1 MGSSIFDYQSKG
13 DEHEIELDIL
23 FKRLAAGP
31 YGLSEQEAV
40 RRLEAVGPNALKE
53 TGEEST
59 LKKFLRQFSN
69 FFAILLIIGAILSF
83 IAEHF
88 DPGHGNLFIGLVL
101 GAVVLINA
109 AFTFLQE
116 YQAER
121 IMEEF
126 KEMLPPK
133 VKVLREGK
141 VREIL
146 AKDLVPGD
154 IMVLE
159 EGDGIPADGRLI
171 EIHALKVDNSALT
184 GESEPKS
191 RSIRCTHEAV
201 LSCRNMVFSGTMVQT
216 GNGRALVFATGME
229 TQIGKIAH
237 LTKETREMASPLRQD
252 LNHFIRIISAIA
264 IGLGLI
270 FFGVSVFV
278 HRSVMAS
285 LIFAIGIIVANV
297 PEGLLPTVTLCL
309 SLAAR
314 RMAGQRALVKR
325 LEAVETLGSTT
336 VICTDKT
343 GTLTQNRMSIK
354 TIFLLDLRMTV
365 HGEEII
371 HGEETEP
378 DGLTEKGE
386 LDRLLISISAL
397 CNNARLRPES
407 PGYSGDPTEGAL
419 LVFAREKM
427 DLEKLI
433 AANPRQREIPFDSR
447 RQRMTVICKEPSS
460 GLTAY
465 IKGAPEVILE
475 RCDSIQTRQGI
486 RPLTDSTRES
496 ILASHREIASRGE
509 RVIALAYKE
518 AKDLNEREKRFIFVA
533 LAGLMDPPRPEAKAA
548 VELCHRAGIKI
559 AMITG
564 DHSLTAQAIARQV
577 GVVPDGGECMTI
589 SGDELARLNPSEL
602 ALRLKAPHIIFARTS
617 PVQKLKI
624 VEAFQAN
631 GEVVTMTGDGVND
644 APAIKHADMGVAMGS
659 GTDVAREAA
668 DMILMDDNFAT
679 IVAAVKEGRTVFE
692 NIKKFVAYILTSN
705 TPEIIPFIAYVLLR
719 IPLPMT
725 VQLILSID
733 LGTDLVPALGL
744 GVEPAE
750 SDIMD
755 RPPRPRDE
763 KLLTSQVLAISY
775 GIKGPLETVAGF
787 FAFFWVLYH
796 GGWHWGQQLGINDP
810 MYLQAVAIFFASVIL
825 CQVANVIVSR
835 TRKTSILEQ
844 GLFTNWLI
852 WVGIGVELSLLMVII
867 YLPLTHRF
875 FGTAAIDPRLMLLV
889 LPFAL
894 VMIVGDE
901 MRKLLIRRGSTG
913 LQRLL
918 GW

>member
-1 MGSSIFDYQSKG
+1 MTSILDYRSRG
-13 DEHEIELDIL
+13 DEHKIGLDEL
-23 FKRLAAGP
+23 FRRLATSP
-31 YGLSEQEAV
+31 HGLSEQEAA
-40 RRLEAVGPNALKE
+40 RRLEVLGPNVLKE
-53 TGEEST
+53 TGKGST
-59 LKKFLRQFSN
+59 LRKFFSQFAN
-69 FFAILLIIGAILSF
+69 FFAILLIIGAMLSF
-83 IAEHF
+83 FAEYW
-88 DPGHGNLFIGLVL
+88 DPGQGNLYIGIAL
-101 GAVVLINA
+101 GVVVLLNGI
-109 AFTFLQE
+109 FTFLQE
-116 YQAER
+116 YQAEK
-121 IMEEF
+121 ILKGF
-126 KEMLPPK
+126 KEMLPPR
-133 VKVLREGK
+133 VKVLRGGE

-146 AKDLVPGD
+146 ARLLAPGD
-154 IMVLE
+154 VMVLE

-171 EIHALKVDNSALT
+171 EINALKVDNSALT

-191 RSIRCTHEAV
+191 RSMRYTHKAM
-201 LSCRNMVFSGTMVQT
+201 LSCRNMVFSGTTVQS
-216 GNGRALVFATGME
+216 GNGRAVVFATGME

-237 LTKETREMASPLRQD
+237 LTKETREVASPLRQN

-264 IGLGLI
+264 IGLGLV

-309 SLAAR
+309 SLAAK
-314 RMAGQRALVKR
+314 RMAGKKALVKR

-343 GTLTQNRMSIK
+343 GTLTQNQMSVK
-354 TIFLLDLRMTV
+354 TMFFLDLRDGV
-365 HGEEII
+365 I
-371 HGEETEP
+371 HGMETGPE
-378 DGLTEKGE
+378 GLAGKDE
-386 LDRLLISISAL
+386 LERSIISASAL
-397 CNNARLRPES
+397 CNNARLEPGP

-427 DLEKLI
+427 DLERLI
-433 AANPRQREIPFDSR
+433 SENPRQREIPFDSS
-447 RQRMTVICKEPSS
+447 RQRMTVICRGPSDR
-460 GLTAY
+460 LTAY
-465 IKGAPEVILE
+465 IKGAPKVVLR
-475 RCDSIQTRQGI
+475 RCNKVQTRQGI
-486 RPLTDSTRES
+486 RPITDSIRDA
-496 ILASHREIASRGE
+496 ILAGHREIASRGE

-518 AKDLNEREKRFIFVA
+518 ARDLNEGEEEFIFVA
-533 LAGLMDPPRPEAKAA
+533 MTGLMDPPRARVKSA
-548 VELCHRAGIKI
+548 VELCYRAGIKI

-564 DHSLTAQAIARQV
+564 DHGLTAQAIARRVGIIPEGEECQV
-577 GVVPDGGECMTI
+577 IE
-589 SGDELARLNPSEL
+589 GDEVARLDPSEL
-602 ALRLKAPHIIFARTS
+602 ASRLKSPYIIFARTS

-668 DMILMDDNFAT
+668 DMVLMDDNFAT

-705 TPEIIPFIAYVLLR
+705 TPEIIPFIAYILLR

-755 RPPRPRDE
+755 RPPRPRE
-763 KLLTSQVLAISY
+763 ERLLTPQVLAISY
-775 GIKGPLETVAGF
+775 GIKGPLETAAGF
-787 FAFFWVLYH
+787 FAFFWVLFH
-796 GGWHWGQQLGINDP
+796 GGWQWGQQLATDNPI
-810 MYLQAVAIFFASVIL
+810 YLQAVTAFFASVIL
-825 CQVANVIVSR
+825 CQVANVMVSR
-835 TRKTSILEQ
+835 TRKTSVLRQ
-844 GLFTNWLI
+844 GLFTNWLV
-852 WVGIGVELSLLMVII
+852 WAGIGVELALLMTII
-867 YLPLTHRF
+867 YLPGTHRF
-875 FGTAAIDPRLMLLV
+875 FGTTAIDPSLMSLA
-889 LPFAL
+889 LPFVL
-894 VMIVGDE
+894 VMIAGDE
-901 MRKLLIRRGSTG
+901 MRKFLIRRGSTG